1 MTLRSVFADLFVEA
15 SARQRGGVYGDA
27 YKALRG
33 GADIRVRVLG
43 QRRQII
49 LGRRGA
55 PVGETEVATFR
66 RDGGVPDDA
75 ARRDYAAPSAWHY
88 VALTWA
94 APPPM
99 FPEATLPP
107 L

>member
-1 MTLRSVFADLFVEA
+1 MTLRSTITTLYAEA
-15 SARQRGGVYGDA
+15 SARQCPASYGDA

-33 GADIRVRVLG
+33 GADIRVRILG

-55 PVGETEVATFR
+55 PVGETEITTFR
-66 RDGGVPDDA
+66 RDGNVPES
-75 ARRDYAAPSAWHY
+75 ARRADYAAPSGWHY
-88 VALTWA
+88 VALSWD

-99 FPEATLPP
+99 FPEDTLPP
-107 L
+107 

>member
-1 MTLRSVFADLFVEA
+1 MTLRSVFATLFAEA

-33 GADIRVRVLG
+33 GADIRVRVMD

-55 PVGETEVATFR
+55 PVGETEIATFR
-66 RDGGVPDDA
+66 RDANVPDDA
-75 ARRDYAAPSAWHY
+75 ERRDYAAPSGWHY
-88 VALTWA
+88 VALRWE
-94 APPPM
+94 APQ
-99 FPEATLPP
+99 EALPI
-107 L
+107 

>member
-1 MTLRSVFADLFVEA
+1 MTLRSVFAGLFAEA
-15 SARQRGGVYGDA
+15 TARQRDATPGTA

-55 PVGETEVATFR
+55 PVGETEIATF
-66 RDGGVPDDA
+66 VP
-75 ARRDYAAPSAWHY
+75 
-88 VALTWA
+88 
-94 APPPM
+94 
-99 FPEATLPP
+99 
-107 L
+107 